1 VTRLADGAIARLRDA
16 ATWPALPPDRYEI
29 RRPLGRGGMGTVYA
43 AYDRRLEREVAIKVS
58 NAPGPSADLEARLR
72 QEARV
77 LAHLEHPG
85 IVPVHDAG
93 ALEDGR
99 WFYVMKYVRGET
111 LPQHA
116 AAGGGESAALAVFE
130 RIAETVAFA
139 HAAGVVH
146 RDLKPSNVMV
156 GAFGEVLVLDWGV
169 AKLLPQTT
177 PESAADGA
185 TDSGPPPPTPAE
197 PSGVGPAPATAPG
210 TRIGT
215 PGFMAPEQQRGDA
228 ATAGPA
234 ADVYSLGALLFW
246 LLTAT
251 APASAEA
258 AARGLAALQPRP
270 SRRLRAIIARC
281 LAESDRDRY
290 RDAAALVDDLARY
303 RAGLAV
309 HAHPESIIERA
320 GRFLDRYRAFIL
332 LIAAYLVM
340 RALFAWLRRP

>member
-1 VTRLADGAIARLRDA
+1 MTRLPDATIARLRAA

-29 RRPLGRGGMGTVYA
+29 RRPLGRGGMGAVYA

-58 NAPGPSADLEARLR
+58 NAPAPSADLEARLR

-116 AAGGGESAALAVFE
+116 ASRAGEAAALAVFE

-146 RDLKPSNVMV
+146 RDLTPANVMV

-169 AKLLPQTT
+169 AKLLSPPTTPQST
-177 PESAADGA
+177 PESSAVETPESSVGTAA
-185 TDSGPPPPTPAE
+185 
-197 PSGVGPAPATAPG
+197 G

-215 PGFMAPEQQRGDA
+215 AGFMAPEQQRGDA
-228 ATAGPA
+228 AAAGTA

-246 LLTAT
+246 LLVGTPP
-251 APASAEA
+251 PASTEA
-258 AARGLAALQPRP
+258 VARGLAGLQPRP
-270 SRRLRAIIARC
+270 SRRLRSIVGRC
-281 LAESDRDRY
+281 LAESPGGRY
-290 RDAAALVDDLARY
+290 PDAAALVADVARY

-309 HAHPESIIERA
+309 DAHPESILERA

-340 RALFAWLRRP
+340 RALFAWLRRS

>member
-1 VTRLADGAIARLRDA
+1 MTRLADAAIARLREA

-58 NAPGPSADLEARLR
+58 NAPAPSTDLERRLR

-77 LAHLEHPG
+77 LARLEHPG

-99 WFYVMKYVRGET
+99 WFYVMKCVRGET
-111 LPQHA
+111 LPQHVA
-116 AAGGGESAALAVFE
+116 ALAGEAAMLAVFE

-146 RDLKPSNVMV
+146 RDLKPSNVMI

-169 AKLLPQTT
+169 ARILGDLDDST
-177 PESAADGA
+177 SAPPAS
-185 TDSGPPPPTPAE
+185 SG
-197 PSGVGPAPATAPG
+197 TAPGTEAG

-215 PGFMAPEQQRGDA
+215 AGFMAPEQQRGDA

-234 ADVYSLGALLFW
+234 ADVYSLGGLAFW
-246 LLTAT
+246 LLAGQPP
-251 APASAEA
+251 PASSDEAE
-258 AARGLAALQPRP
+258 RRLAAIRPKP
-270 SRRLRAIIARC
+270 SRRLRAIVARC
-281 LAESDRDRY
+281 LAEAPGDRY
-290 RDAAALVDDLARY
+290 PDAAALAADLGRY
-303 RAGLAV
+303 RAGQPVA
-309 HAHPESIIERA
+309 AHPESALERV

-332 LIAAYLVM
+332 LVAAYLVM
-340 RALFAWLRRP
+340 RAMFAWLQRR